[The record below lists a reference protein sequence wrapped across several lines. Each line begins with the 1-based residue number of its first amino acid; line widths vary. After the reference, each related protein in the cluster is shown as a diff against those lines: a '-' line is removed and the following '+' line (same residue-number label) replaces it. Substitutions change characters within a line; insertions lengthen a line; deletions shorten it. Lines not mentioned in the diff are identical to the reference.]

1 MKPRLPGP
9 ERDRRLLLAV
19 AFAAFGI
26 DILLTFFLS
35 SRILVFIEAA
45 VIVAVA
51 SLCLSDR

>member
-26 DILLTFFLS
+26 GILLTFFLS